1 MRDGVFSCL
10 CGDYYPSAAAYDQIS
25 FPSLPSLEP
34 PDPPPEVRPQNAG
47 HPVPALSLSKLGHL
61 QGIHGHLAAGGQ
73 RKACKFCKWHCTVSH
88 LHKHLQWRNMWRTHL
103 NNGVRTWK
111 KKKMNMLT
119 WPPPSGNKMVSCSL
133 MWNPLIVSFFPF
145 TSCFSSAGQQE
156 TTEVTNWKGTR
167 EITII
172 IVSYKIYNQ
181 KHYMLL
187 KGLQLFKC
195 VQDFSLIQDFI
206 KVWLC
211 KGQFM
216 WQQVQRLKT

>member
-1 MRDGVFSCL
+1 MAFFPVSVVIITRVLLHMIKSPFPVYLHLNLLTHLQRWGHKMQGVR
-10 CGDYYPSAAAYDQIS
+10 
-25 FPSLPSLEP
+25 SLPCHS
-34 PDPPPEVRPQNAG
+34 QNWDI
-47 HPVPALSLSKLGHL
+47 SKESMVIWL
-61 QGIHGHLAAGGQ
+61 QEDN
-73 RKACKFCKWHCTVSH
+73 V
-88 LHKHLQWRNMWRTHL
+88 KHANFASDIVQSRICINICNEGTWRTHL

-133 MWNPLIVSFFPF
+133 MWNPLIVSFFPL